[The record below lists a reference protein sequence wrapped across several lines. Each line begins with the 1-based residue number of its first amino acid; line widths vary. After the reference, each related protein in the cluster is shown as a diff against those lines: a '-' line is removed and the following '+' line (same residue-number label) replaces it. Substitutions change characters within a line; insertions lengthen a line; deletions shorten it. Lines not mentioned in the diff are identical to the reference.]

1 MNTKVYR
8 SKYYWAKLLKQHE
21 ENRKKII
28 DIDIDEY
35 NDLHNYGLNNIPDNN
50 IITYTAS
57 RKLSLVTYDTQR
69 GIHNNAF
76 NTIIKNHTFEN
87 GNGIIEFENE
97 VTIIGNYAFY
107 GCEYD
112 SDNLNVGSLY
122 TINLPQSI
130 KSIGN
135 NAFDYCSRLT
145 SINIPEGVTH
155 IGKYAFGECRALLEL
170 VIPSTIQTIGIYAFY
185 TSAIKSLTIKSL
197 TPPSI
202 LKEDNHKF
210 IYTTKGTSYTSNR
223 IYVYNNV
230 LNDYLNN
237 DDFKIYNI
245 QPIQI

>member
-8 SKYYWAKLLKQHE
+8 SKYLWAKFLKQHA
-21 ENRKKII
+21 ENRKRII
-28 DIDIDEY
+28 DIDIEEY
-35 NDLHNYGLNNIPDNN
+35 NQLHEYGLNDISANN
-50 IITYTAS
+50 IIEYEAS
-57 RKLSLVTYDTQR
+57 NKLPLVSYSGNR
-69 GIHNNAF
+69 GIHSLAF
-76 NTIIKNHTFEN
+76 NTSIKNHTFEN
-87 GNGIIEFENE
+87 GKGIIEFNDE
-97 VTIIGNYAFY
+97 VTMIGNDAFF
-107 GCEYD
+107 GCAEVSNIGD
-112 SDNLNVGSLY
+112 LY
-122 TINLPQSI
+122 KITLPNSI
-130 KSIGN
+130 QLIGN
-135 NAFDYCSRLT
+135 NAFNHCSRLA

-197 TPPSI
+197 IPPTI
-202 LKEDNHKF
+202 IVEDSHKL
-210 IYTTKGTSYTSNR
+210 IYTTKDTPYTSKR